1 MPPTAEQKS
10 LALGYALWAL
20 GLVGLCG
27 VQRLYI
33 GQIAPGLLYLFTFGL
48 CGVGQLLDLIL
59 LPDATKQANVKLN
72 LPETASKTRSTSNQG
87 QPSYAD
93 QIDAIAAY
101 RLGMDAQAKGNH
113 QEALKHFQQ
122 SLKLEDDPK
131 SQAFVHYNVGVS
143 HESLG
148 DKYAA
153 LSSYNEAIRLN
164 PNMPHSHNNLAAI
177 HRELGADAAA
187 SGNQHLAKEHIARA
201 QHLWQ
206 QAISLSPNSFPDA
219 VEWLASS
226 HTHEVMA
233 NEISVSQV
241 SLGEQSS
248 STDTQATD
256 SELDDLIDQARQSIQ
271 RINSSDDS

>member
-1 MPPTAEQKS
+1 MPPTAEKKS

-27 VQRLYI
+27 VQRLYL
-33 GQIAPGLLYLFTFGL
+33 GQTAPGLLYLFTFGL

-59 LPDATKQANVKLN
+59 LPDATKQANLRLN
-72 LPETASKTRSTSNQG
+72 LAESASRATSTSTQG

-122 SLKLEDDPK
+122 SLQLEDDPK

-148 DKYAA
+148 DQYAA

-177 HRELGADAAA
+177 HRALGADAAA
-187 SGNQHLAKEHIARA
+187 SGNQHLAKEHITRA
-201 QHLWQ
+201 KHLWR
-206 QAISLSPNSFPDA
+206 QAISLSPHSFPEA
-219 VEWLASS
+219 IEWLASS
-226 HTHEVMA
+226 RNHEAKA
-233 NEISVSQV
+233 NDISDSQV
-241 SLGEQSS
+241 SQGEQSFS
-248 STDTQATD
+248 SATQASD
-256 SELDDLIDQARQSIQ
+256 FELDELIDQARQSIQ
-271 RINSSDDS
+271 RINSSDDT